1 MRAFV
6 MCDGEESQIRIF
18 QEQEIRDVLAEE
30 LVDFGKTPASCSA
43 ILQSSD
49 VSLFFKSTKQ
59 LLKTVLSQPS
69 YKSTMLQRN
78 LKTAFTYYRQQRT
91 TDLSSAMESKIIDSL
106 QQICYTIHKSLNPDI
121 VKKGYIDCGQD
132 APISLDENGYET
144 FTKYDKC
151 MGKCT
156 RKLSTNEYQVMKD
169 QFIHFVLLMRNHGRI
184 TEAEMDEKNIP
195 NYNNCDSDKKP
206 KDQRA
211 LHKQRAVI
219 MNAEDCVAA
228 YANYQQRRQ
237 QAIAMET
244 QRRLQR
250 TVTAGERQA
259 ARVAKEA
266 EKRRRATLTEDE
278 RKAEANNKRRATLAR
293 KRLEQQERLE
303 QQQEQG
309 TQQDVG
315 ADISSD
321 DDDSS
326 DESIISDRNSGSEGG
341 EIPNY
346 DEHSDRRDN

>member
-49 VSLFFKSTKQ
+49 VSMFFKTSKQ
-59 LLKTVLSQPS
+59 LLKSVHQSS
-69 YKSTMLQRN
+69 YKSVMLQKN
-78 LKTAFTYYRQQRT
+78 LKVAFTYYRQQRT

-106 QQICYTIHKSLNPDI
+106 QQICYAIHKSLNPDI
-121 VKKGYIDCGQD
+121 VKKGYVDCGQD
-132 APISLDENGYET
+132 APISMDENGHET
-144 FTKYDKC
+144 FTKYEKC
-151 MGKCT
+151 MSKCT
-156 RKLSTNEYQVMKD
+156 RKLTSAECGILKD
-169 QFIHFVLLMRNHGRI
+169 NFFHFVLIMGNHGRI
-184 TEAEMDEKNIP
+184 TEAEMDEKDIP

-219 MNAEDCVAA
+219 MNAEECVAA

-237 QAIAMET
+237 QAIAIET

-259 ARVAKEA
+259 AREGKEA

-278 RKAEANNKRRATLAR
+278 RKAEAINKRRATLAR

-326 DESIISDRNSGSEGG
+326 DDDSSD
-341 EIPNY
+341 
-346 DEHSDRRDN
+346 